1 MNSSTKLRMFLVCY
15 ATASLS
21 FPSQD
26 ASSNATQFVA
36 ETDQHYW
43 ELSLIQSAKR
53 CSHGHV

>member
-43 ELSLIQSAKR
+43 EL
-53 CSHGHV
+53 